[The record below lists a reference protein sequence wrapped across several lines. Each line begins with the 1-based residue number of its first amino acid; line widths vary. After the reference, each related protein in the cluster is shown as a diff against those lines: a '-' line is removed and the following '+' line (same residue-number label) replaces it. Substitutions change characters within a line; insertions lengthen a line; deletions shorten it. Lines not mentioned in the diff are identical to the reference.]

1 MKFRNYCIVIMGD
14 TLDVVME
21 IESIADSKPNVLD
34 AKGVLISTFT
44 SFAEPRELTDFFK
57 QKNRN
62 FLIFDLNSDNSGVNI
77 VKENIHQGLFG
88 FLAANTDDELRQ
100 RTQDLIHELTSTT
113 VANTVQDEEK
123 PKSILLNDIDDMS
136 QEEREFLLNKL
147 LDKGPDRLSPY
158 DKKILEKL
166 AIS

>member
-14 TLDVVME
+14 TVNVVTE
-21 IESIADSKPNVLD
+21 ISSIADSKPNVLD

-62 FLIFDLNSDNSGVNI
+62 FLIFDLNSDNSGFNI
-77 VKENIHQGLFG
+77 VKEEINHGLFG
-88 FLAANTDDELRQ
+88 FLDAFTEDELQ
-100 RTQDLIHELTSTT
+100 KRTQDLIHELTSTT
-113 VANTVQDEEK
+113 IADIVIDEEENK
-123 PKSILLNDIDDMS
+123 TILLDDIDEMS
-136 QEEREFLLNKL
+136 QRERDFLLNKL

-158 DKKILEKL
+158 DKKILKKL